1 MIEPRP
7 RPLAILAVR
16 ALHAALS
23 VFFLSCLGYLYY
35 AVFTR
40 NRDRKLWLAIG
51 ALLFEGAVFS
61 ANNGNCPLGPVHR
74 RYGDDKTFFELFVP
88 KRIADRAVPF
98 FAGVTVLGIALL
110 FVRRPEKTTPL
121 ASTRTA

>member
-1 MIEPRP
+1 M
-7 RPLAILAVR
+7 
-16 ALHAALS
+16 
-23 VFFLSCLGYLYY
+23 FFLSCLGYLYY

-51 ALLFEGAVFS
+51 ALLFEGAVVS
-61 ANNGNCPLGPVHR
+61 SNNGNCPLGPVHR

-98 FAGVTVLGIALL
+98 FAVITLLGIVLVFL
-110 FVRRPEKTTPL
+110 RPPRQSSS
-121 ASTRTA
+121 ASTSTITNH